1 MGGETAYPNVHVW
14 LDQIQALLAATPAG
28 APVKDARR
36 ALDILRRMLTP
47 PALGSRTAAD
57 DVPAEGVRL
66 IYLLGWIKAGVA
78 AGLTVASS
86 EVAAAA
92 ERAVTGLETVLGS
105 PEPSNTRDC
114 AEYMSRPSPCP
125 PARPGI

>member
-1 MGGETAYPNVHVW
+1 MGGVTMYPNLHVW
-14 LDQIQALLAATPAG
+14 LDRIDALLGAAPADDR
-28 APVKDARR
+28 VKDARR
-36 ALDILRRMLTP
+36 AAGILRQMLTP
-47 PALGSRTAAD
+47 PAPDRPAGNEAR
-57 DVPAEGVRL
+57 AEGVRL

-78 AGLTVASS
+78 AGRTVASP
-86 EVAAAA
+86 EVATAA

>member
-1 MGGETAYPNVHVW
+1 MDGETTYPNVHVW
-14 LDQIQALLAATPAG
+14 LDQIQALLAAAPAADG
-28 APVKDARR
+28 VTDARR

-47 PALGSRTAAD
+47 LAPGSPTTGAEIRS
-57 DVPAEGVRL
+57 EGVKL
-66 IYLLGWIKAGVA
+66 IYLVGWIKAGVA
-78 AGLTVASS
+78 AGRTGAPRELAD
-86 EVAAAA
+86 AA
-92 ERAVTGLETVLGS
+92 ERAVTGLETVLSS